1 MIYFKAF
8 SKNKDIKEGSIIGNL
23 DNNGE
28 LISIYMNP
36 IFVINPK
43 LYHDIFIVKPV
54 GKTEKNNGDA
64 VKCRVIKICKKIS
77 VEDIISLDIDIKYK
91 LNIVKLVFDKDVQKR
106 YDLFNQLIDIDDTGE
121 MLYSFAKCFPNAIN
135 HKLMYN
141 LIKDR
146 DFNATYLSKF
156 TILYDGY
163 NSLEVYNIALSNRNH
178 RAIVDMALHG
188 LHSELAVLNS
198 ELIRN
203 CNDILVLYDFLL
215 YVRPFKVV
223 DTRLLEHK
231 IKCLNTVYEFEEDV
245 M

>member
-23 DNNGE
+23 DKNGE

-36 IFVINPK
+36 IFVINPN
-43 LYHDIFIVKPV
+43 LNLDIFTVKPV

-64 VKCRVIKICKKIS
+64 VKCKVVKICKKIS
-77 VEDIISLDIDIKYK
+77 VEDMISLDIDIKYK
-91 LNIVKLVFDKDVQKR
+91 LNIVKLIFDKDIQKR

-121 MLYSFAKCFPNAIN
+121 MLYKFAKCFPKAIN
-135 HKLMYN
+135 YKLMYN

-146 DFNATYLSKF
+146 DSNATYLSKF

-163 NSLEVYNIALSNRNH
+163 NSLDTYNIALSNKNY

-188 LHSELAVLNS
+188 LHSELSILHS

-203 CNDILVLYDFLL
+203 CNDIIVLRDFLM
-215 YVRPFKVV
+215 YVKPFKIV

-231 IKCLNTVYEFEEDV
+231 IKCLNIVFEEDA
-245 M
+245 MYG